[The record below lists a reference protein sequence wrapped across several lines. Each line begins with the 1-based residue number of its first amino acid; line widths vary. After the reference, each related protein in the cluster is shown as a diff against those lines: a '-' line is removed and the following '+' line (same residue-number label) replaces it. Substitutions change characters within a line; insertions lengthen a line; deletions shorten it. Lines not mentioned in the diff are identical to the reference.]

1 MSTQIIFQG
10 FIVLHLIGFLLFA
23 GTSVADFVGFR
34 QFWKQYDLDK
44 SKAASVMQAISVFPV
59 LMRVG
64 IGLIILSGI
73 GIMYMT
79 HGVFGE
85 QLWFRVKFGLVIVII
100 LNTFLFGQ
108 RQKKQLSK
116 SFEASAG
123 NVQKIRGNI
132 RLFHTVQL
140 LFVFIII
147 LLSVY
152 KFN

>member
-1 MSTQIIFQG
+1 MSTQIFFQG

-44 SKAASVMQAISVFPV
+44 SKAATVMQAISVFPV

-79 HGVFGE
+79 HGAFGE
-85 QLWFRVKFGLVIVII
+85 QLWFRIKFALVLVII
-100 LNTFLFGQ
+100 LNTFLFGL
-108 RQKKQLSK
+108 RQKRQLIK
-116 SFEASAG
+116 SLETTDG
-123 NVQKIRGNI
+123 TVQKIRGNI
-132 RLFHTVQL
+132 RLFHVLQL
-140 LFVFIII
+140 LIVFIII

>member
-1 MSTQIIFQG
+1 MSTQILFQG

-44 SKAASVMQAISVFPV
+44 SKATTIMQAISGFPV

-79 HGVFGE
+79 HGAFGE
-85 QLWFRVKFGLVIVII
+85 QLWFRVKFALVLLII
-100 LNTFLFGQ
+100 LNTFLFGL
-108 RQKKQLSK
+108 RQKKLLIK
-116 SFEASAG
+116 SFEAADSAIG
-123 NVQKIRGNI
+123 KIRGNI
-132 RLFHTVQL
+132 RLFHTLQL
-140 LFVFIII
+140 LIIFIII

>member
-1 MSTQIIFQG
+1 MSTQIFFQG

-44 SKAASVMQAISVFPV
+44 TRAANVMQAISGFPV

-85 QLWFRVKFGLVIVII
+85 QLWFRIKFALVLLIIV
-100 LNTFLFGQ
+100 NTFLFGQ
-108 RQKKQLSK
+108 RQKKQLIR
-116 SFEASAG
+116 SFETSGDA
-123 NVQKIRGNI
+123 VQKIRGNI